1 MGGLLALALASGCA
15 EQPAVQGA
23 AVAATFPP
31 TAQGVAVTTSAQS
44 LPPLLK
50 DLVADS
56 TRGITLA
63 ESQTLRQAQLD
74 AATRTAAL
82 AYVAAHPDQRAYHLL
97 FALRRL
103 APATYQQVPAGTRA
117 AVLCAALTQQA
128 YLNDWGYLDVSGS
141 YDGEAALALLELGQA
156 AQDPLIP
163 LLADRREALL
173 FGSEEATLSTMYQ
186 YRRNDFAYRYLTLIR
201 GGEPTF
207 ADTPAHRDAAI
218 HTLQQQLNAL
228 QP

>member
-1 MGGLLALALASGCA
+1 MGGLLVLALGSGCA
-15 EQPAVQGA
+15 EQPAVQSA
-23 AVAATFPP
+23 AVAATRPP
-31 TAQGVAVTTSAQS
+31 TAQGAPVTTAAQP

-63 ESQTLRQAQLD
+63 ESQTLHQAQLD
-74 AATRTAAL
+74 ATTRTTAQ
-82 AYVAAHPDQRAYHLL
+82 AYVVAHPDQHAYHLL

-117 AVLCAALTQQA
+117 AVLCAALAQQT

-141 YDGEAALALLELGQA
+141 YDGEAALALLELGPA
-156 AQDPLIP
+156 AQAPLIP

-201 GGEPTF
+201 GEQPTF

-218 HTLQQQLNAL
+218 HLLQQQLAA
-228 QP
+228 PPP